1 MNARRI
7 GLVLVTVGAVA
18 VAGYAVAAYTFRPL
32 GAGVHPDMRRAF
44 EARPVAID
52 AHIFGSA
59 VALLLGPWQFF
70 PGLRAARPRLH
81 RLLGKLYLLAG
92 VLVGGLAA
100 LWVSP
105 FAFGGTVSALGF
117 GLLAVLWLLTGAL
130 MFRTAH
136 HRDFVA
142 HRRWAV
148 RNFALTFAA
157 VTLRV
162 GLGAGFASGLPFETF
177 YPPLAW
183 LSWVPNLLVAE
194 LLLRETAAPVE
205 RGPSAG

>member
-1 MNARRI
+1 MRHI
-7 GLVLVTVGAVA
+7 GLLIVTAGALA
-18 VAGYAVAAYTFRPL
+18 VAGYAVAAYTLRPL
-32 GAGVHPDMRRAF
+32 GTSVHPDMRRSF
-44 EARPVAID
+44 EAHRVAIT

-70 PGLRAARPRLH
+70 PGSRAALPGLH
-81 RLLGKLYLLAG
+81 RLLGKLYLLVG
-92 VLVGGLAA
+92 VLVGGLAG

-136 HRDFVA
+136 RRDFVA

-157 VTLRV
+157 VTLRI
-162 GLGAGFASGLPFETF
+162 GLGLGFAAGLPFETF

-183 LSWVPNLLVAE
+183 LCWVPNLLIAE
-194 LLLRETAAPVE
+194 RLLRETAAPVE
-205 RGPSAG
+205 PGPRAV